1 MRRAS
6 LLIVLVFAAGLGV
19 GYFARGAV
27 GTTHGTD
34 RRSADLAAIE
44 KLHRA
49 DVQATLTQDPNE
61 LINLWSD
68 DCVKLGVPGP
78 AIIGKKGI
86 QEVYGK
92 FRAEHP
98 DFKVLKYAPE
108 IQDLQVADGWAI
120 EWVYYEATFKMSAK
134 DDPVSMRRK
143 DLRVL
148 KRQSDGSWKFARE
161 AETD

>member
-1 MRRAS
+1 MGRNSVVAILAFVVGFGLGYWARAS
-6 LLIVLVFAAGLGV
+6 MGQ
-19 GYFARGAV
+19 
-27 GTTHGTD
+27 TH
-34 RRSADLAAIE
+34 SADTHTADLVAIE

-49 DVQATLTQDPNE
+49 DIEATLAQEPNQ

-68 DCVKLGVPGP
+68 VCVKLGVPGP
-78 AIIGKKGI
+78 AIIGKKGM
-86 QEVYGK
+86 QEVYRK
-92 FRAEHP
+92 FRADHP

-148 KRQSDGSWKFARE
+148 KRQSDRSWKFSRE